1 MDDKSKRGGI
11 RLGDSE
17 GRKGINDHKVPCPHT
32 GLDRSCDSDTA
43 HDEGNEPDTYP
54 KIRSK
59 TKSKERSIEE
69 KKIPPQRRIE

>member
-43 HDEGNEPDTYP
+43 HDEAMSP
-54 KIRSK
+54 IRIP
-59 TKSKERSIEE
+59 RSAV
-69 KKIPPQRRIE
+69 KLKAKNVV